1 MVAMTIELKLQRK
14 YTGLPWWLSGKE
26 PSANVGDLGWS
37 PGSGRFSGEGNGN
50 LLYYS
55 CLGNPMDREAR
66 QATVPGD
73 LKRVGYDL
81 AGKA

>member
-1 MVAMTIELKLQRK
+1 MVKN
-14 YTGLPWWLSGKE
+14 

-73 LKRVGYDL
+73 LKRVGHDL